1 MIFRVNPSDSKPLDT
16 IKRIYEQGG
25 VVVLP
30 TDSVYVFTCS
40 VKHASALERISRIQG
55 IDLKTA
61 RFSMLFSDFSMMADY
76 VKPFNSFQFKIL
88 KKTLPGP
95 FTFIVEATP
104 KIGKLIPMNRKTIGV
119 RIPDNPLTLEIIR
132 HLGHPVFSSSV
143 YDPED
148 EMADYL
154 SDPQQIENVY
164 GDKVDVIVDGG
175 YGNLYP
181 TTVVELHENSL
192 VILREGLGEVDSLN

>member
-1 MIFRVNPSDSKPLDT
+1 
-16 IKRIYEQGG
+16 
-25 VVVLP
+25 
-30 TDSVYVFTCS
+30 
-40 VKHASALERISRIQG
+40 
-55 IDLKTA
+55 
-61 RFSMLFSDFSMMADY
+61 
-76 VKPFNSFQFKIL
+76 
-88 KKTLPGP
+88 
-95 FTFIVEATP
+95 VEATP